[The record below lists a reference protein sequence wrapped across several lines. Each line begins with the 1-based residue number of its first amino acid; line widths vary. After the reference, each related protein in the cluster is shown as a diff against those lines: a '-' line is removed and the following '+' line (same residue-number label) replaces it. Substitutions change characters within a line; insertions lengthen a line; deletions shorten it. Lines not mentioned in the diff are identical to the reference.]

1 MKLLVVAGEVSG
13 DQHASALLAALKERV
28 PALAAFGV
36 GGEGCRGQGMRLVA
50 HQKDLAVVGLVE
62 ALSKLRFAGRLIGAL
77 VAEAAA
83 EKADAAVLVD
93 SPDFN
98 LPLARRLVKAGI
110 PVVFYVSPQVWAWR
124 SSRAETIARLGRAVL
139 VLFRFEKQWWD
150 ARGVGERVTWV
161 GHPLVDQAARELAVS
176 PGSTAPAAPGAPRL
190 VLMPGSR
197 TGEIRRNL
205 PVLRDAVKILRANRP
220 GLEVV
225 LVQADSISR
234 DLLSEVAGP
243 DLAAWRI
250 VTGPHLAL
258 LAAADVVLVAS
269 GTATVEGVLAG
280 VPMVVVYRVHP
291 LTFWLARLIVKVPF
305 VAMANLLSDDGSGTA
320 AVPELLQGDATP
332 GRVAAATAAFLDDP
346 GLVARTRARLAR
358 GLEQLGPSGA
368 PGRTADAVL
377 AALGVRGPAA
387 PGSDS

>member
-1 MKLLVVAGEVSG
+1 LKLLLVAGEVSG

-28 PALAAFGV
+28 PSLAAFGV

-62 ALSKLRFAGRLIGAL
+62 ALSKLRFARRLIRTL
-77 VAEAAA
+77 VKEAATQ
-83 EKADAAVLVD
+83 KADAAVLVD

-98 LPLARRLVKAGI
+98 LPLARRLTKAGI

-124 SSRAETIARLGRAVL
+124 SSRAQTIARLGRAVL
-139 VLFRFEKQWWD
+139 VLFRFEKRWWD
-150 ARGVGERVTWV
+150 DRGLGERVTWV
-161 GHPLVDQAARELAVS
+161 GHPLVDRAAQELAI
-176 PGSTAPAAPGAPRL
+176 PAPPPASGARRI

-205 PVLRDAVKILRANRP
+205 PVLRDAVRFLRGRRP
-220 GLEVV
+220 DLEVV
-225 LVQADSISR
+225 LVQADSIPA
-234 DLLSEVAGP
+234 DLLRDVAGS
-243 DLAAWRI
+243 DLASWRV

-269 GTATVEGVLAG
+269 GTATVEGLLAG

-291 LTFWLARLIVKVPF
+291 LTYWLARRIVKVPF
-305 VAMANLLSDDGSGTA
+305 VAMANLVSDDGSGTS

-332 GRVAAATAAFLDDP
+332 ERIAAKAAAFLDDP

-358 GLEQLGPSGA
+358 GLAELGAPGA
-368 PGRTADAVL
+368 PGRAAEAVL
-377 AALGVRGPAA
+377 AALRPAR
-387 PGSDS
+387 PGSQP